1 MQLQAPTCKIHS
13 RDGRSASPAL
23 TVVAIYNDFYAG
35 VRAQEAMQWLKLSLG
50 YDLEVATSLWSFK
63 SLERLDV
70 RSMAIHRA
78 ASADV
83 IIIAM
88 SDGDPVPNHIERWM
102 DSCLQQQQN
111 KGRSVLVAIHDD
123 VQSDDKDETTPL
135 CTYLERQAARWQT
148 EFICNHEFDQ
158 RLDREFAMRCIDRKT
173 PAASVLSQT
182 SSSHS
187 NRDAYRWGINE

>member
-1 MQLQAPTCKIHS
+1 
-13 RDGRSASPAL
+13 
-23 TVVAIYNDFYAG
+23 
-35 VRAQEAMQWLKLSLG
+35 
-50 YDLEVATSLWSFK
+50 
-63 SLERLDV
+63 
-70 RSMAIHRA
+70 MAIHRA

-173 PAASVLSQT
+173 HAASVLSQT
-182 SSSHS
+182 PSSHS

>member
-1 MQLQAPTCKIHS
+1 MQLQAPTFKIHS
-13 RDGRSASPAL
+13 RDGQSARPAL
-23 TVVAIYNDFYAG
+23 SVVAIYNDFYAG

-111 KGRSVLVAIHDD
+111 GGRSVLVAIHDD
-123 VQSDDKDETTPL
+123 VLSEDEDQTTSL
-135 CTYLERQAARWQT
+135 CAYIERQAARWQT

-158 RLDREFAMRCIDRKT
+158 RLDRDFAMRCIDRKT

-182 SSSHS
+182 SSRYSIR
-187 NRDAYRWGINE
+187 NAYRWGIDE